1 MTQIFQFFQQH
12 PELLAW
18 LGGLSVL
25 TFFGTIV
32 GVPVFLVALPRDYLA
47 GTAPPRST
55 TWPLPVRLAYRIGK
69 NVLGGLMF
77 VAGLAML
84 VLPGQG
90 LLTIFA
96 GLVLSD
102 IPGKRRIIR
111 GILGRKPVFEHVNR
125 LRIKAHKPPL
135 DPP

>member
-1 MTQIFQFFQQH
+1 MTQIFQFLQQH
-12 PELLAW
+12 PQLIAW

-25 TFFGTIV
+25 TFFGTIA
-32 GVPVFLVALPRDYLA
+32 GVPVFLIALPRDYLT

-55 TWPLPVRLAYRIGK
+55 AWPLPLRWAYRIVK

-96 GLVLSD
+96 GLVLGD

-111 GILGRKPVFEHVNR
+111 GILGRKKVFERVNR
-125 LRIKAHKPPL
+125 LRVKARKPPL

>member
-1 MTQIFQFFQQH
+1 MQIFQFLQQH
-12 PELLAW
+12 PELIAW

-25 TFFGTIV
+25 TFFGTIA
-32 GVPVFLVALPRDYLA
+32 GVPVFLIALPHDYLL
-47 GTAPPRST
+47 GTAPPRSAA
-55 TWPLPVRLAYRIGK
+55 WPTPMRWIYRIGK
-69 NVLGGLMF
+69 NLAGWLF
-77 VAGLAML
+77 LIAGLLML

-102 IPGKRRIIR
+102 VPGKRRILR
-111 GILGRKPVFEHVNR
+111 AILGREPVFDRVNR
-125 LRIKAHKPPL
+125 LREKAGKPPL